1 MAEDYNN
8 FWISEM
14 VLYGSN
20 LKPKEK
26 VKGIKKIYQ
35 TNTNPKRASVTTLI
49 SQCDL

>member
-1 MAEDYNN
+1 MAEECSR
-8 FWISEM
+8 FWVSET

-35 TNTNPKRASVTTLI
+35 TNTNPESKCGYTNITM
-49 SQCDL
+49 